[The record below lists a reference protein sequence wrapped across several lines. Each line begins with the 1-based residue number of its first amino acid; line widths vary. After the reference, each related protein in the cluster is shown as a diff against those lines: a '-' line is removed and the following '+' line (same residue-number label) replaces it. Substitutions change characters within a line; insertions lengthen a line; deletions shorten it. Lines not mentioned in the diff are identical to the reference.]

1 MAISVTIEI
10 SVAGNKPFTDYH
22 SVTIQQEL
30 FGHHSFQIAVPY
42 EMLET
47 NRNDGFFH
55 EAHKQYCG
63 QPVSIVIVP
72 KRASDGAGELAFKGI
87 ITHIQL
93 VNTADFTQHFVL
105 SGFSPTYLLED
116 GTQRRTFIK
125 QNLKQIF
132 SEVLKPYSQS
142 LVKYG
147 TLQPQNQEPV
157 KYTAQYN
164 ESNYVFLSRLADAY
178 GEWFY
183 YNGQSICLGRP
194 ATDEMLSFTV
204 GGIQAFTMGIEV
216 APTRFSLHQYDYLAH
231 APYDGDSEQESLTQ
245 LNQFAATAL
254 QKSEALFSQ
263 PAHYLVPRH
272 IRAQAQLNT
281 TIKEWKAKHV
291 SGLVTF
297 QGNGENPG
305 FGVGKVISVQ
315 GDITADGSLPPSY
328 GHYRLTT
335 VKHQVQDDQY
345 ENTFTALPES
355 AANPAAN
362 PHVQV
367 PLGAPEL
374 AEVIDVADPK
384 HLGRIRVRFLWPVA
398 QLTQAESGW
407 LRVTTP
413 YSGNG
418 KGQLFTPEPGSQVL
432 VAYEQNQAEFPVVV
446 GNLFHAQNPQNAQY
460 TTPENQ
466 LKGLQTAGGNKLV
479 LADKAG
485 EQKILL
491 SNSNNKTTA
500 IEINFKD
507 DGSIHI
513 QSSGPVTVNGS
524 IITLEAGKEGAI
536 NLHAKTIAI
545 EAEQQVQI
553 TSKAASVT
561 LKAQQDVVAKA
572 TGSLQLSAREGT
584 LATTQKM
591 TLSGGLEADL
601 KATLVK
607 INS

>member
-1 MAISVTIEI
+1 MAISVHIEI
-10 SVAGNKPFTDYH
+10 SVAGNEPLADYQ
-22 SVTIQQEL
+22 SITIKQEL
-30 FGHHSFQIAVPY
+30 FGHHSFQIVVPY
-42 EMLET
+42 EVLET

-55 EAHKQYCG
+55 EAHQQYCG
-63 QPVSIVIVP
+63 QPLSVIITP
-72 KRASDGAGELAFKGI
+72 REAAGGSNRLDFKGI

-93 VNTADFTQHFVL
+93 ANTADFSCHFVL

-116 GTQRRTFIK
+116 GTQRRTFLK
-125 QNLKQIF
+125 QSLKQIF
-132 SEVLKPYSQS
+132 SEVLKPYPQN

-147 TLQPQNQEPV
+147 ALQPQNQDPV
-157 KYTAQYN
+157 KYTVQYS

-183 YNGQSICLGRP
+183 YDGQSICLGRP
-194 ATDEMLSFTV
+194 ATDEVLPFTV
-204 GGIQAFTMGIEV
+204 GGMQAFTMGIEV
-216 APTRFSLHQYDYLAH
+216 APARFSLHQYDYLAH
-231 APYDGDSEQESLTQ
+231 APYDGESEQQLLTQ
-245 LNQFAATAL
+245 LNPFAAVAL
-254 QKSEALFSQ
+254 QKSEALFLQ
-263 PAHYLVPRH
+263 PAHYLAPRH

-281 TIKEWKAKHV
+281 TIKDRKAKHV

-297 QGNGENPG
+297 QGNGEDPG

-315 GDITADGSLPPSY
+315 SEGTPADPTQHSY
-328 GHYRLTT
+328 GRYRLTAVT
-335 VKHQVQDDQY
+335 HQVHADQY
-345 ENTFTALPES
+345 DNTFTALPES

-384 HLGRIRVRFLWPVA
+384 NLGRIRVRFLWPVA
-398 QLTQAESGW
+398 QPKQAESGW

-432 VAYEQNQAEFPVVV
+432 VNYEQNQAEFPVVV
-446 GNLFHAQNPQNAQY
+446 GNLFHAQNAQNARY
-460 TTPENQ
+460 TTPDNQ

-479 LADKAG
+479 LADKTG

-500 IEINFKD
+500 IEISFKD

-513 QSSGPVTVNGS
+513 QSDGPVTVNGS
-524 IITLEAGKEGAI
+524 IITLEAGQEGEI
-536 NLHAKTIAI
+536 NLRAKNIAI

-553 TSKAASVT
+553 TSKAASIM

-591 TLSGGLEADL
+591 TLNGGLEADL